1 MGETVNLNRFRK
13 EKARGA
19 AKAAASENR
28 VKFGQTKAEKA
39 LEAARREKA
48 GQALDGARLEDRA
61 PDKS

>member
-13 EKARGA
+13 EQARSA
-19 AKAAASENR
+19 AKTTASENR
-28 VKFGQTKAEKA
+28 VKFGQTKADKA

-48 GQALDGARLEDRA
+48 GQALDGARLENRD